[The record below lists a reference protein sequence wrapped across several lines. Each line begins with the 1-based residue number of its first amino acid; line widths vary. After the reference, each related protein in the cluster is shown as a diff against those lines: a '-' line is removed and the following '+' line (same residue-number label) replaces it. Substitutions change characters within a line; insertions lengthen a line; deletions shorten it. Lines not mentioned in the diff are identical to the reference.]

1 MHSLTSWLLALGG
14 ALHLPVVS
22 ALPPSANLSSVLS
35 SPQLGLSSATEFF
48 NPSYSDWTNETQRW
62 TTHEAPKYVVA
73 VRPSTEVDVQKLV
86 AFAANHSIPFLATGG
101 AHGFTTSYG
110 ALHNGIM
117 LDLSSFRTVSVDA
130 DANTMSIGAA
140 VRFGDVFEPLYNA
153 GKEITTGTSSCVGML
168 GATLGGGV
176 GRYNGLHGM
185 ILDALISVRLITATG
200 EVVTASTTE
209 NSDLFWGVRGAGF
222 NYGIVIEATYRVT
235 DLTSQL
241 VTNADFNFPLN
252 ASTAIISFLKSLET
266 EMPEKLSLIA
276 LVTYV
281 AEYGGLT
288 FTLNAAYPGPKHEL
302 IQLLNPLLHKI
313 TPLRQNITVIPWK
326 DLTYTAFF
334 AAEPSM
340 AACVKGLY
348 RNVYGGSVKS
358 YDISSFDTFF
368 HNMQGFYTTYPDAQS
383 SVFFIEQFSK
393 NKTMSIPDNST
404 AYPYRDVT
412 AHLLWNFGYPTGLED
427 TVNEFAINARASLQ
441 NSSGFSSQQ
450 IYVNYGHGDESSEVL
465 YGARKL
471 PQLRSLKKLWDPEN
485 VFRFNNP
492 LV

>member
-1 MHSLTSWLLALGG
+1 
-14 ALHLPVVS
+14 
-22 ALPPSANLSSVLS
+22 
-35 SPQLGLSSATEFF
+35 
-48 NPSYSDWTNETQRW
+48 
-62 TTHEAPKYVVA
+62 
-73 VRPSTEVDVQKLV
+73 
-86 AFAANHSIPFLATGG
+86 
-101 AHGFTTSYG
+101 
-110 ALHNGIM
+110 
-117 LDLSSFRTVSVDA
+117 
-130 DANTMSIGAA
+130 
-140 VRFGDVFEPLYNA
+140 
-153 GKEITTGTSSCVGML
+153 ML
-168 GATLGGGV
+168 GATLGGGI

-185 ILDALISVRLITATG
+185 ILDALISVRLITAKG

-222 NYGIVIEATYRVT
+222 NYGIIIEATYRVT

-241 VTNADFNFPLN
+241 VANADFNFPLN
-252 ASTAIISFLKSLET
+252 ASTAIVSFLKSLET

-276 LVTYV
+276 LVTYM

-288 FTLNAAYPGPKHEL
+288 FTLNAAYPGPKDEL

-313 TPLRQNITVIPWK
+313 TPLHQNITVIPWK

-368 HNMQGFYTTYPDAQS
+368 HNMQGFYTKYPDAQS

-404 AYPYRDVT
+404 AYPYRDIT
-412 AHLLWNFGYPTGLED
+412 AHLYFLPPIYLNYDGSLVNQSIRLWNFGYPTGSLED
-427 TVNEFAINARASLQ
+427 TVNEFAVNARASLQ